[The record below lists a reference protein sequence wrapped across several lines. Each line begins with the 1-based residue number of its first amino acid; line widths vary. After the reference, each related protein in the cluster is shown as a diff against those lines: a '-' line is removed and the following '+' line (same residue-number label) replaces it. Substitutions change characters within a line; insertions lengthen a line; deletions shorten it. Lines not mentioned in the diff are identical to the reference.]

1 VAHLTGVSDLS
12 SIHAPL
18 SVSIAATGV
27 YPNLN
32 GVAGAGQLESVI
44 GALMSIV
51 LVVAVLMI
59 VVCAAAWTICSS
71 HGNYHAAGKARTG
84 LLVALGAAVL
94 DGAGI
99 AWINF
104 LLHIGPTL

>member
-1 VAHLTGVSDLS
+1 MSELA

-32 GVAGAGQLESVI
+32 GLAGAAELESVI

-59 VVCAAAWTICSS
+59 VVCAAAWAVCSS

-99 AWINF
+99 AWVNF

>member
-1 VAHLTGVSDLS
+1 MAHLTGVSDLA

-84 LLVALGAAVL
+84 LLVALGAATL
-94 DGAGI
+94 DGSGI

>member
-1 VAHLTGVSDLS
+1 MMLF
-12 SIHAPL
+12 
-18 SVSIAATGV
+18 
-27 YPNLN
+27 
-32 GVAGAGQLESVI
+32 
-44 GALMSIV
+44 
-51 LVVAVLMI
+51 
-59 VVCAAAWTICSS
+59 CAAAWAVCSS
-71 HGNYHAAGKARTG
+71 NGNYHAAGKARTG

>member
-1 VAHLTGVSDLS
+1 MAHLTGVSELA

-18 SVSIAATGV
+18 SASIAAAGV

-32 GVAGAGQLESVI
+32 GVAGAGELESVT
-44 GALMSIV
+44 GALESIV

-59 VVCAAAWTICSS
+59 VVCAAAWAVCSS